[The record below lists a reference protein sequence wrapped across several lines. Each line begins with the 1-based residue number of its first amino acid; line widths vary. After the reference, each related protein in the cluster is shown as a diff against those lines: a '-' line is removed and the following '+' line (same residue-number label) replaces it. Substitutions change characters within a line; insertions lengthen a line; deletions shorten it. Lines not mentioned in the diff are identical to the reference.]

1 MAAGERTIKIK
12 FDGSAKGLTAETI
25 KARLELKALQD
36 QTDSNREKFD
46 KFASVAG
53 NATKSLA
60 GFANNISTAATA
72 LNALPAAAGAVYT
85 LAGALPL
92 AVAGGFAM
100 AGVMATLKLGADGA
114 KAAFSQLTPTLNT
127 LKSNVSASFESAL
140 NPAVNNLKV
149 VLPQL
154 TSGFQQIAT
163 AIGGVATRVTA
174 MLKTSA
180 ATSQLQTILSGT
192 ARVVQNLGKFLA
204 PVIAAFIRIG
214 AVAMPILVQLTS
226 GIGAAGDKFNAFVQ
240 HAADTGN
247 LTQWIQGAVTAFGTI
262 FSTLRD
268 LGSIVSSV
276 FGAIQDAGGNSFGFI
291 GPLIKTVKEFLDSA
305 QGHDTLV
312 GFFQA
317 LNTVSSAVSRVLTAV
332 LKAVAPAIPPLA
344 DAFAKLATTVS
355 NMLLPVVKF
364 LAPVLQNIATFIQQ
378 NMTWITPLLIAIG
391 LWTAAQWLLNI
402 ALDANPIGLVII
414 AIGILIAIVATII
427 TYWGPIKDFFLGIFS
442 AISNA
447 VQIAAKW
454 IADRFSDAVSWVR
467 NTWSSVTGFFSGIWS
482 GVQNGVST
490 AAGWIRDR
498 FNDAVEGVK
507 GFFRGLGS
515 FVSGIWSGIG
525 SGLKSALN
533 ALIRVANGAIS
544 GVNHITG
551 VVGIPAIPSIPYLAK
566 GGTAQAGQSY
576 LVGER
581 GPELFTPGQTGR
593 VTSNAQTMGGAQEI
607 TLNLDLGEGIRQR
620 VQIAIDENGRQT
632 SRNVLA
638 GIGGAR

>member
-25 KARLELKALQD
+25 KARAELKALEA
-36 QTDSNREKFD
+36 QTESNREKFD
-46 KFASVAG
+46 KLTGPVG
-53 NATKSLA
+53 NAAKSFVALGQRLA
-60 GFANNISTAATA
+60 SLGTLTQV
-72 LNALPAAAGAVYT
+72 LPAIVSGIFT
-85 LAGALPL
+85 MAGALPL
-92 AVAGGFAM
+92 AVAGGFAL
-100 AGVMATLKLGADGA
+100 AGVMATMKLGADGA
-114 KAAFSQLTPTLNT
+114 KAAFSRLTPTLNT
-127 LKSNVSASFESAL
+127 LKANVSASFESAL

-149 VLPQL
+149 VLPKL

-247 LTQWIQGAVTAFGTI
+247 LTQWINGAVNAFKSI
-262 FSTLRD
+262 FSVVKD

-276 FGAIQDAGGNSFGFI
+276 FGAMQDAGGGLSGVL
-291 GPLIKTVKEFLDSA
+291 GPILGQVKTFLDSA

-312 GFFQA
+312 SLFRA
-317 LNTVSSAVSRVLTAV
+317 LQSVSQSFGQVFGAV

-344 DAFAKLATTVS
+344 DAFARLASTVS
-355 NMLLPVVKF
+355 AMLLPVITF
-364 LAPVLQNIATFIQQ
+364 LAPILQNVATFIQQ

-402 ALDANPIGLVII
+402 ALNANPIGLVVL
-414 AIGILIAIVATII
+414 AIGVLIAIVATII
-427 TYWGPIKDFFLGIFS
+427 TYWGPISGFFKGLWQGIVTAFNAAIDWIKNAFTTAVDWVKGVWGGISGWFS
-442 AISNA
+442 GLWAGITGGVSDA
-447 VQIAAKW
+447 MSWVRQ
-454 IADRFSDAVSWVR
+454 RFSDA
-467 NTWSSVTGFFSGIWS
+467 WSFIKGVWGSVGSFFSGIWS
-482 GVQNGVST
+482 G
-490 AAGWIRDR
+490 
-498 FNDAVEGVK
+498 
-507 GFFRGLGS
+507 
-515 FVSGIWSGIG
+515 IG
-525 SGLKSALN
+525 NGLKSALN
-533 ALIRVANGAIS
+533 GAIRIINGAIDGLNFIP
-544 GVNHITG
+544 GVNISHI
-551 VVGIPAIPSIPYLAK
+551 SYLAR
-566 GGTAQAGQSY
+566 GGTAQAGQPY

-620 VQIAIDENGRQT
+620 IQIAIDENGRAT
-632 SRNVLA
+632 ARNVLA

>member
-12 FDGSAKGLTAETI
+12 FDGSAKGLTAESA
-25 KARLELKALQD
+25 KARAELKALES
-36 QTDSNREKFD
+36 QTERNRDKFD
-46 KFASVAG
+46 KLNGPVG
-53 NATKSLA
+53 NAAKSFVALGQRLA
-60 GFANNISTAATA
+60 SLGTLTQV
-72 LNALPAAAGAVYT
+72 LPAIVSGIFT

-100 AGVMATLKLGADGA
+100 AGVMATMKLGADGA
-114 KAAFSQLTPTLNT
+114 KAAFSRLTPTLNT
-127 LKSNVSASFESAL
+127 LKSSVSASFESAL

-149 VLPQL
+149 VLPKL
-154 TSGFQQIAT
+154 TLGFQQIAT

-192 ARVVQNLGKFLA
+192 ARVVQDLGKFLA

-247 LTQWIQGAVTAFGTI
+247 LTQWINGAVNAFKSI
-262 FSTLRD
+262 FSVVKD

-276 FGAIQDAGGNSFGFI
+276 FGAMQDAGGGISGVLGPII
-291 GPLIKTVKEFLDSA
+291 GQVKAFLDSA
-305 QGHDTLV
+305 QGHDALV
-312 GFFQA
+312 SLFRA
-317 LNTVSSAVSRVLTAV
+317 LQSISQSFGQVFGAV

-355 NMLLPVVKF
+355 AMLLPVVKF

-402 ALDANPIGLVII
+402 ALDANPIGLIII

-454 IADRFSDAVSWVR
+454 IADRFSDALSWVR
-467 NTWSSVTGFFSGIWS
+467 NTWASVSGFFSGIWS

-566 GGTAQAGQSY
+566 GGTAQAGQPY

-593 VTSNAQTMGGAQEI
+593 VTSNAQTFGGAQLI
-607 TLNLDLGEGIRQR
+607 NLVLDLGEGIRQR
-620 VQIAIDENGRQT
+620 VQIAIDENGRAT
-632 SRNVLA
+632 ARNVLA